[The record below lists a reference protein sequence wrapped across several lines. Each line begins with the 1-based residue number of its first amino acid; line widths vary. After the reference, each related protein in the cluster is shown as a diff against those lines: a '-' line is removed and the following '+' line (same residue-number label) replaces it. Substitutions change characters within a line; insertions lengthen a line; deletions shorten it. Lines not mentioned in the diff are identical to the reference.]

1 MTIETPVNSPQIPE
15 RILVAA
21 AQVIEH
27 EGFAN
32 ASLKQIAEKAGLT
45 KAGLYYHVPSKQALL
60 FALHDRFARRLC
72 DYADE
77 TANADISPT
86 AKLRQLIKQT
96 VETAAVYKSEGTV
109 FLREY
114 SHLTGEM
121 AEAVFEQRSRFRRT
135 FEDVIHDGIQSGEFR
150 TGTPQLDALAVLGA
164 CNFTAFWFDP
174 EGESDIDDIAAA
186 FADRLVYGMSAEQG
200 PQSNHKGGRA

>member
-1 MTIETPVNSPQIPE
+1 MTRTETPVDRTQIPE

-27 EGFAN
+27 EGFSN
-32 ASLKQIAEKAGLT
+32 ASLRQIAEKAGLT

-72 DYADE
+72 DCAE
-77 TANADISPT
+77 QTGNADISPT
-86 AKLRQLIKQT
+86 EKLRQLIMQT

-121 AEAVFEQRSRFRRT
+121 AENVFKQRSRFREI
-135 FEDVIHDGIQSGEFR
+135 FVDVIDDGIQTGEFR
-150 TGTPQLDALAVLGA
+150 SGTPQLDALAILGA

-174 EGESDIDDIAAA
+174 EGESDINHIAAV
-186 FADRLVYGMSAEQG
+186 FADRLVYGMSAEESAQD
-200 PQSNHKGGRA
+200 NKGGRG